1 MSARVKIR
9 ELAAWDLD
17 LYPWRDQMFD
27 PVTLAERTTRAAAR
41 IAGQI
46 AALDASALLAAET
59 LQHAEMLQSQR
70 LHPELHQEMN
80 GLDWSLGV
88 VDLRRL
94 IAFQRRLVLDPEV
107 PPRPVPQPG
116 DWPSLCALAFAGE
129 RSLQHHVCSFASNED
144 GVALRL
150 HSSNPDLRIAP
161 TAPFTGNSLPFVLTG
176 GSPFFEVA
184 EFRGRWFLRDGYH
197 RAFQMLGAGVTVGF
211 AVVVRA
217 RTIEELGAVDPWFFN
232 EQTLFSTRPPMVTD
246 FLEDHLVITYERP
259 RFRKTISIQITE
271 SLEPFELATDT
282 VTATPGG
289 TQ

>member
-1 MSARVKIR
+1 MTARVNIR

-27 PVTLAERTTRAAAR
+27 YVTLAERTKRATDR
-41 IAGQI
+41 IAGQVP
-46 AALDASALLAAET
+46 ALDASALLATET
-59 LQHAEMLQSQR
+59 LQHEEMLRSQR
-70 LHPELHQEMN
+70 LRPELQREMN

-107 PPRPVPQPG
+107 PPCPVPQPE

-129 RSLQHHVCSFASNED
+129 RSLRHSVCSFASNDD
-144 GVALRL
+144 GVELRL
-150 HSSNPDLRIAP
+150 QSSNPDLRIALA
-161 TAPFTGNSLPFVLTG
+161 APFTGNSLPLVLTG

-197 RAFQMLGAGVTVGF
+197 RAFRMLGAGVAVGF

-232 EQTLFSTRPPMVTD
+232 QDTLFSTRPPMVTD
-246 FLEDHLVITYERP
+246 FLEDDLVLTYERP
-259 RFRKTISIQITE
+259 RFRKTISVQITE
-271 SLEPFELATDT
+271 SLELFE
-282 VTATPGG
+282 
-289 TQ
+289 